1 MRKISVIVVSKLAV
15 LRYESPSDNKQF
27 YFIRL
32 RSLEAL
38 IGQSRGCAQ
47 GKGQKWWSRVIS
59 KSAMRDIR
67 DGTSL
72 HVVIY

>member
-1 MRKISVIVVSKLAV
+1 MVSKLAV
-15 LRYESPSDNKQF
+15 SRCESPSDNTEF
-27 YFIRL
+27 CFIRL
-32 RSLEAL
+32 RTLEAL

-47 GKGQKWWSRVIS
+47 GKGQKWWAGVIS
-59 KSAMRDIR
+59 KSAMRDMR